1 MTGSTHEHYGMDS
14 SRNGINEGSHIFVR
28 NKSPFTQI
36 RVSKA
41 PCIVR
46 ERQKATNYKQLVRQ
60 IGKWTIGKMAG

>member
-1 MTGSTHEHYGMDS
+1 MNIMDS

-41 PCIVR
+41 LCI
-46 ERQKATNYKQLVRQ
+46 
-60 IGKWTIGKMAG
+60 